1 MKGWGSFVYSTK
13 TFLEPHSKKK
23 ALQQSPKRLKNMG
36 TCFKMEDKTKKPQVA
51 QDSGSPE
58 IPNLIPNL
66 QRR

>member
-23 ALQQSPKRLKNMG
+23 V
-36 TCFKMEDKTKKPQVA
+36 FKMEDKTKKPQVA

>member
-1 MKGWGSFVYSTK
+1 
-13 TFLEPHSKKK
+13 
-23 ALQQSPKRLKNMG
+23 
-36 TCFKMEDKTKKPQVA
+36 MEDKTKKPQVA